1 MWRQLAMQ
9 KKWIRKC
16 THYVFPENE
25 TQKINNIPPKLTEW
39 KKRIKTIKLLISW
52 LHLEGDEWWPFFPSP
67 PQTQLTLFVRVERI
81 SPITPSTQHIH
92 AYFAMALMDCS
103 LFSIISFAH
112 LPATADTSHYGN
124 WNNETNEWTTKTK
137 IDSKETK
144 LKSINYLDKSMN
156 HLCTH
161 SFFLFLFMHRM
172 AERVAI
178 WHWHTQLSARA
189 LTGSHS
195 STLTRSIGRS
205 LACSRRSIKL
215 IIFSNWMRYCVAHC
229 IHYDVITYYSIER
242 LIWKTTEKTEHK
254 MKWTMN
260 DSSVYCQCQT
270 EIWRTINEWIV
281 INPKDF
287 PLPPDLLR
295 QWCSQCSVMRWQ

>member
-1 MWRQLAMQ
+1 MIAPWGWRMMA
-9 KKWIRKC
+9 IFSVAAPNS
-16 THYVFPENE
+16 THTFCSRGTNKPN
-25 TQKINNIPPKLTEW
+25 
-39 KKRIKTIKLLISW
+39 
-52 LHLEGDEWWPFFPSP
+52 H
-67 PQTQLTLFVRVERI
+67 
-81 SPITPSTQHIH
+81 TQHPAHSCIFRNGPNGLFIIFY
-92 AYFAMALMDCS
+92 YFICT
-103 LFSIISFAH
+103 FAG
-112 LPATADTSHYGN
+112 TADTSHYGN

-178 WHWHTQLSARA
+178 WHRHTQLSARA
-189 LTGSHS
+189 LTRSHS

-287 PLPPDLLR
+287 TLPPDLLC